1 MEFRLLGPLE
11 VVDGATSL
19 PIAAR
24 KQRALLAVLLLNA
37 NRTVSRERIVD
48 DLWGEAVPDTAR
60 KMVQIYVSQL
70 RKVLPEPRLH
80 TRSPGYALE
89 LAGDELDL
97 DRFERLVGDGRAAL
111 AGGRPGDA
119 SDLIRRALDLW
130 RGAALAEFSEPFAQH
145 ESGRLEELRLTA
157 LEWRLEADL
166 AVGRDADVVGELEA
180 LVPRHPLR
188 ERLRSQ
194 QMLALY
200 RAGRHAEA
208 LASYQSFRRSLADEL
223 GIDPSPALKDLER
236 RMLVQDPMLER
247 PGSAAEAVAPVTVPA
262 PVPRASRIALV
273 GREAESAEVRAFLS
287 AGSPAG
293 LLLVGGPGIGKTS
306 LWEDG
311 IDAARE
317 RGFRVLAARPT
328 DAEAQ
333 HSFATLIDLLDGV
346 PSTELGGLPPPQL
359 QALEVALLR
368 AAPTGP
374 PPEGPAISVG
384 FLGALRALAVR
395 QPLLVAVDDVQ
406 WLDRPSADALAY
418 VARRLDGAAVRFL
431 LAARPEGQPVLESAL
446 GADGLTRLDVEPLS
460 MGALRRV
467 LAERLGLDLPRSLVR
482 RIADTTLGNPL
493 FALEVGRTLAEDGP
507 LDTGDEL
514 PLPDSVEELLGTRV
528 ARLSPP
534 ARRVVLAVALSSD
547 PRVSQLEAVGGRDAL
562 EDAVDAGVLVVD
574 GDRVR
579 PFHPL
584 VAAAAVRRSRARD
597 RRELHTALAES
608 TTDDELRVLHLA
620 LATELPDAE
629 LAGRVAAAARD
640 ASARGRATADAV
652 VLGEHALRL
661 TPADAPERIERVLEL
676 GRYLEVAAER
686 QRVTDLI
693 APELEALPDGPLK
706 VRAHLLLAGGTIA
719 DNDEIQA
726 HLEAALAAAGTVART
741 RAPVLAEMAENV
753 AAVRVERVPEAEAWA
768 LEALRAARR
777 AGPDVE
783 RLALYA
789 LSWTRSM
796 GGRPIDDLC
805 ERFHGVSESAFFI
818 AQSPERIA
826 GQRLVWRGE
835 IGPARE
841 ALTRLMV
848 IADQR
853 GEPAS
858 YALQRLHLCE
868 LELRTGGWDEAER
881 LLDEWADFSER
892 ELLLWPMYERCRALL
907 AAGRGDPAEAERWA
921 TEAIELAERTGN
933 RWDMLEALRAR
944 GIAALIS
951 HEAARAA
958 ESLRGVWERTERE
971 GVDDPGTYPVAPDLV
986 EALVEIGELEEAEAV
1001 TARLATLSEQ
1011 QDHPWGLA
1019 SARRCAALVR
1029 LADAYDERAA
1039 EELRVAAAAYGAL
1052 GLPAER
1058 ARSLL
1063 ALGRIQ
1069 RRAKKWGA
1077 ARESLTRSAAAF
1089 DRLGSPGW
1097 ADDARSELQRVG
1109 ARRASPAGELTPAER
1124 RVAELAADGLA
1135 NKEIAQALVVTV
1147 NTVEYH
1153 LRNVYA
1159 KLGVRSR
1166 AQLAARLVA
1175 PSRGK

>member
-48 DLWGEAVPDTAR
+48 DLWGEAVPETAR

-70 RKVLPEPRLH
+70 RKALPEPRLH
-80 TRSPGYALE
+80 TRSPGYVLE
-89 LAGDELDL
+89 LDGDELDL
-97 DRFERLVGDGRAAL
+97 DRFERLVADGRAAL

-119 SDLIRRALDLW
+119 SDLIGRALALW
-130 RGAALAEFSEPFAQH
+130 RGPALTEFSEPFAQH
-145 ESGRLEELRLTA
+145 EAARLEELRLTA

-166 AVGRDADVVGELEA
+166 AVGRDAEVAGELEA
-180 LVPRHPLR
+180 LVPRYPLR

-200 RAGRHAEA
+200 RAGRQADA
-208 LASYQSFRRSLADEL
+208 LASYQSFRRALADEL

-236 RMLVQDPMLER
+236 RMLVQDPGLER
-247 PGSAAEAVAPVTVPA
+247 PAAGAVPA
-262 PVPRASRIALV
+262 GAPPAAVPRASRIELV
-273 GREAESAEVRAFLS
+273 GREAEVAEIGGFLS

-293 LLLVGGPGIGKTS
+293 FLLVGGPGIGKTS
-306 LWEDG
+306 LWEAG
-311 IDAARE
+311 VDAARE
-317 RGFRVLAARPT
+317 GGLRVLAARPT

-333 HSFATLIDLLDGV
+333 HSFAALIDLFDGV
-346 PSTELGGLPPPQL
+346 ASSELGGLPSPQL
-359 QALEVALLR
+359 HALEVALLR

-384 FLGALRALAVR
+384 FLGALRALAAR
-395 QPLLVAVDDVQ
+395 QPLLVAVDDIQ

-418 VARRLDGAAVRFL
+418 VARRLEGAAVRFL
-431 LAARPEGQPVLESAL
+431 FAARPEGQPALEVAL
-446 GADGLTRLDVEPLS
+446 GPDGLARLDVEPLS

-467 LAERLGLDLPRSLVR
+467 LAGRLGLDLPRKLVR
-482 RIADTTLGNPL
+482 RIAETTLGNPL
-493 FALEVGRTLAEDGP
+493 FALEVGRTIAESGP
-507 LDTGDEL
+507 IEAGDDL

-528 ARLSPP
+528 GRLSEPV
-534 ARRVVLAVALSSD
+534 RRVVLAVALSSD
-547 PRVSQLEAVGGRDAL
+547 PRVSQLTAIAGSDAL
-562 EDAVDAGVLVVD
+562 EDAVEAGVLIVD

-584 VAAAAVRRSRARD
+584 VAAAAIKRSRARD
-597 RRELHTALAES
+597 RRELHTALAET
-608 TTDDELRVLHLA
+608 TTDDELRMLHLA

-629 LAGRVAAAARD
+629 LAAQVAAAARN
-640 ASARGRATADAV
+640 ASARGRSTADAV

-661 TPADAPERIERVLEL
+661 TPDDAPERIERVLEL
-676 GRYLEVAAER
+676 GRYLELAAER

-693 APELEALPDGPLK
+693 DPELASLPDGPLR
-706 VRAHLLLAGGTIA
+706 VRAHLLLASGTVA

-726 HLEAALAAAGTVART
+726 HLEAALAAAGNVARL
-741 RAPVLAEMAENV
+741 RAPVLAELAENV
-753 AAVRVERVPEAEAWA
+753 AAVRVERIPESEGWA

-783 RLALYA
+783 RVALYA
-789 LSWTRSM
+789 LAWTRSM
-796 GGRPIDDLC
+796 GGKAIDDLC
-805 ERFHGVSESAFFI
+805 ERFRAVSDDAFFI

-848 IADQR
+848 MADQR
-853 GEPAS
+853 GEPSS

-868 LELRTGGWDEAER
+868 LELRIGGWDEAER
-881 LLDEWADFSER
+881 LLDEWAELSER

-907 AAGRGDPAEAERWA
+907 AVGRGIPGEAERWA
-921 TEAIELAERTGN
+921 SEAINLAERTGN
-933 RWDMLEALRAR
+933 RWDLLEALRAR
-944 GIAALIS
+944 GVAALLS
-951 HEAARAA
+951 REAARAA
-958 ESLRGVWERTERE
+958 ASLRTVWERTERE
-971 GVDDPGTYPVAPDLV
+971 GVRDPGTYPVAPDLV
-986 EALVEIGELEEAEAV
+986 EALVESGELDEARAV
-1001 TARLATLSEQ
+1001 AERLAELAGE

-1019 SARRCAALVR
+1019 GGRRCAALVR
-1029 LADAYDERAA
+1029 LAEDYDERAA
-1039 EELRVAAAAYGAL
+1039 EELRLSAAAYGAL
-1052 GLPAER
+1052 GLPYER
-1058 ARSLL
+1058 ARALL
-1063 ALGRIQ
+1063 ALGRAQ
-1069 RRAKKWGA
+1069 RRAKKWGV

-1124 RVAELAADGLA
+1124 RVAELAAEGLA

-1147 NTVEYH
+1147 NTVEFH

-1166 AQLAARLVA
+1166 AQLATRLVA
-1175 PSRGK
+1175 FTGGD

>member
-1 MEFRLLGPLE
+1 MGPLE

-48 DLWGEAVPDTAR
+48 DLWGDTVPDSAR

-70 RKVLPEPRLH
+70 RKTLPEPRLH

-97 DRFERLVGDGRAAL
+97 DRFERLVADGRAAL
-111 AGGRPGDA
+111 SGGRAGDA
-119 SDLIRRALDLW
+119 SALIRRALALW
-130 RGAALAEFSEPFAQH
+130 RGPALAEFSEPFARP
-145 ESGRLEELRLTA
+145 EAARLEELRLTA
-157 LEWRLEADL
+157 LEWRIEADL
-166 AVGRDADVVGELEA
+166 AVGRDAEVVGELEA

-194 QMLALY
+194 QLLALY

-208 LASYQSFRRSLADEL
+208 LAGYQSFRRVLADEL

-236 RMLVQDPMLER
+236 RMLAQDPGLER
-247 PGSAAEAVAPVTVPA
+247 PATGGDSLAPVAVPTA
-262 PVPRASRIALV
+262 APRASRVELV
-273 GREAESAEVRAFLS
+273 GREAELAEVAAFLS
-287 AGSPAG
+287 AGSPTA
-293 LLLVGGPGIGKTS
+293 LVLVGGPGIGKTS
-306 LWEDG
+306 LWESGVDR
-311 IDAARE
+311 ARE
-317 RGFRVLAARPT
+317 RGLRVLAARPT

-346 PSTELGGLPPPQL
+346 VSTELGGLPAPQL
-359 QALEVALLR
+359 HALEVALLR

-374 PPEGPAISVG
+374 PPDGPAISVG
-384 FLGALRALAVR
+384 FLGALRALAAR
-395 QPLLVAVDDVQ
+395 QPLLVAIDDVQ
-406 WLDRPSADALAY
+406 WLDRPSADALAFA
-418 VARRLDGAAVRFL
+418 ARRLDGVAVRFL
-431 LAARPEGQPVLESAL
+431 LAARPEGQPALETAL
-446 GADGLTRLDVEPLS
+446 RLSGLVRLDVEPLS

-467 LAERLGLDLPRSLVR
+467 LADRLGLDLPRKLVR

-493 FALEVGRTLAEDGP
+493 FALEVGRTLAERGP
-507 LDTGDEL
+507 LDAGDDL

-528 ARLSPP
+528 ARLRPP
-534 ARRVVLAVALSSD
+534 VRRLLLAVALTAD
-547 PRVSQLEAVGGRDAL
+547 PRLPQLAAVAGTEALD
-562 EDAVDAGVLVVD
+562 DAVDAGVVVVD

-579 PFHPL
+579 PSHPL
-584 VAAAAVRRSRARD
+584 VAAAAVKRSRARD

-608 TTDDELRVLHLA
+608 TADDELSVLHRA
-620 LATELPDAE
+620 LATELEDPE
-629 LAGRVAAAARD
+629 LALRVAAAARE

-661 TPADAPERIERVLEL
+661 TPVDAPERIERVFEL

-693 APELEALPDGPLK
+693 GPELPSLQDGPLR
-706 VRAHLLLAGGTIA
+706 VRAHLLLAGGTVA

-726 HLEAALAAAGTVART
+726 HLESALAAAGTVARD
-741 RAPVLAEMAENV
+741 RAPVLAELAENV
-753 AAVRVERVPEAEAWA
+753 AAVRVERVQEAEGWA
-768 LEALRAARR
+768 LEALRASRR
-777 AGPDVE
+777 AGPHVE

-789 LSWTRSM
+789 LAWTRSM
-796 GGRPIDDLC
+796 SGNPVDDLC
-805 ERFHGVSESAFFI
+805 ERFRRVSDEAFFI

-848 IADQR
+848 MADQR
-853 GEPAS
+853 GEPSS

-881 LLDEWADFSER
+881 LLDEWAEFSER

-907 AAGRGDPAEAERWA
+907 AAGRGDAGEAERWA

-944 GIAALIS
+944 GIAALLS
-951 HEAARAA
+951 RAA
-958 ESLRGVWERTERE
+958 PRAAGSLRAVWERTERE

-986 EALVEIGELEEAEAV
+986 EALVEAGELEEAQTV
-1001 TARLATLSEQ
+1001 TERLTALSEAQ
-1011 QDHPWGLA
+1011 EHPWGLA
-1019 SARRCAALVR
+1019 GSRRCAALVR
-1029 LADAYDERAA
+1029 LGSAYDERAA
-1039 EELRVAAAAYGAL
+1039 EELRLAAAAYGAL
-1052 GLPAER
+1052 GLPFER

-1063 ALGRIQ
+1063 ALGRAQ
-1069 RRAKKWGA
+1069 RRAKKWGT

-1089 DRLGSPGW
+1089 DRLGSSGW

-1147 NTVEYH
+1147 NTVEFH

-1175 PSRGK
+1175 RTRRD